1 MLNSAPDSTDPSH
14 RFTRINQWKAGLA
27 DPLDPC

>member
-1 MLNSAPDSTDPSH
+1 MLNSATDSTDLSP
-14 RFTRINQWKAGLA
+14 RFTLINQWKAGLA